1 MLQTV
6 NRNTLLLTTNQWSK
20 KSINQPFN
28 QSIKPSIPQSINE
41 SINQSINQ
49 SITQSP
55 NQSIKPTI
63 NQLVFNQS
71 YSQPVN
77 HSFKQLINQ
86 STTWAIN
93 QLINHSV
100 HHRGD
105 KFLKK
110 LLCYIG
116 GRYHAPM
123 NPKLQHSPGQ
133 LTGIWLLSIPRGGI
147 WTLPGW
153 GGKHEAE
160 VSPLFSR
167 INGQ

>member
-1 MLQTV
+1 MPQTV
-6 NRNTLLLTTNQWSK
+6 NRKILLLTTNQWNK
-20 KSINQPFN
+20 KSIDHSIN
-28 QSIKPSIPQSINE
+28 QSINQSSPQSPSQLMNP
-41 SINQSINQ
+41 SINQ

-123 NPKLQHSPGQ
+123 NPKLQHPPGQ
-133 LTGIWLLSIPRGGI
+133 LTGIWLLSIPRGGGI
-147 WTLPGW
+147 
-153 GGKHEAE
+153 
-160 VSPLFSR
+160 
-167 INGQ
+167 